1 MASPWQILR
10 AGGLPL
16 VTEAAPSRPTAT
28 ELAQA
33 ARAAIAL
40 APAGRDAE
48 ALVAFLAAWRHH
60 WPASYRA
67 AFAPDPEDPGAG
79 GVDAWAAAQA
89 VDVDR
94 YLKLRRIA
102 IAHLATIL

>member
-1 MASPWQILR
+1 MSSPWQILR

-16 VTEAAPSRPTAT
+16 VTEAAPGRPSAA
-28 ELAQA
+28 ELARA
-33 ARAAIAL
+33 ARAVIAL
-40 APAGRDAE
+40 APVGRDAE

-67 AFAPDPEDPGAG
+67 AFAADPGPG
-79 GVDAWAAAQA
+79 EVDAWVAAQA
-89 VDVDR
+89 VDADR